1 MKEYYETYLSNESS
15 QTTASSA
22 GESNA
27 MEMINISRNRRG
39 EEIEGDEEEI
49 KEELD

>member
-27 MEMINISRNRRG
+27 MEMINISRDRRG
-39 EEIEGDEEEI
+39 EALEDEEEI